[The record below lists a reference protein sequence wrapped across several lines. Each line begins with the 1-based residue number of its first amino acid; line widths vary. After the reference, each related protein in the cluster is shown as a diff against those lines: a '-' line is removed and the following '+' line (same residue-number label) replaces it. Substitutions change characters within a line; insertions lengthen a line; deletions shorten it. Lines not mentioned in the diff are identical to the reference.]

1 MNKGKKEEAITII
14 DQTAT
19 RLMNDPQSTNSFSSF
34 GSTLAS
40 YNIPGTDKILEKWV
54 AQMMNSPQQ
63 SNCAARVQQG
73 QMILMEITCSEST
86 TLNAMRNIYSRPGLL
101 MKILNSAPA
110 LKALVDR
117 IGGID
122 SLSYSYPGGLNFI
135 TYNPQAQNPTADARI
150 INSNIVSDAGTASN
164 SPDKLLQE
172 LKGKAEKSPSLVR
185 EKLRGNIKGPES
197 IDMLI
202 NLASISSYQEP
213 ELANIALDLA
223 QELLPQVD
231 SLQRRMNILQN
242 LVRMY
247 RQVSGEVDP
256 ELLKTGF
263 ILADQLR
270 QEQLGK
276 NPAANQS
283 SQWIYNSADQLESF
297 LLSELSRDSFD
308 MAMHYVRTLEN
319 PQTKLN
325 CLTQIVQALSQRY

>member
-1 MNKGKKEEAITII
+1 
-14 DQTAT
+14 
-19 RLMNDPQSTNSFSSF
+19 
-34 GSTLAS
+34 
-40 YNIPGTDKILEKWV
+40 
-54 AQMMNSPQQ
+54 
-63 SNCAARVQQG
+63 
-73 QMILMEITCSEST
+73 
-86 TLNAMRNIYSRPGLL
+86 